1 MRKLIMSRP
10 LRIEYAGAWYHVMNR
25 GRRGEEI
32 YSERN
37 DYRLF
42 IEILEV
48 LLNTPKIVTVDKK
61 MVAMIPNHA
70 EAE

>member
-32 YSERN
+32 YTERN

-42 IEILEV
+42 IEILEESV
-48 LLNTPKIVTVDKK
+48 KLSNVKIIAYCL
-61 MVAMIPNHA
+61 MPNH
-70 EAE
+70 